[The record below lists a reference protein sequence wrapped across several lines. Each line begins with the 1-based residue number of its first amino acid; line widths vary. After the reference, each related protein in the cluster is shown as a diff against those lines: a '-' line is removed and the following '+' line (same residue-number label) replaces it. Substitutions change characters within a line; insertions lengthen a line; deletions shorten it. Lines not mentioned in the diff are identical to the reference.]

1 LNQEFSKDQDRNVF
15 IEENRDFIYKI
26 AYKVCKRRLVWGK
39 DDELSIAL
47 IAFNAACD
55 SFNSEKGSFFG
66 YAVVL
71 IKNSLI
77 DYFRKSKN
85 IPFLVFDNEDETF
98 DYIDNSLS
106 LNNYQLEIVNKRRA
120 EEIIQFSRELRAY
133 KLDFTQLIDS
143 SPKHIDT
150 RNSLLNTASL
160 CSKTEFIVNYIREKK
175 QLPVKE
181 IVILTNTNR
190 KFIEKWR
197 RYLVTLILILVSNQY
212 PYIRSYLNIKVGD
225 GNE

>member
-1 LNQEFSKDQDRNVF
+1 
-15 IEENRDFIYKI
+15 
-26 AYKVCKRRLVWGK
+26 
-39 DDELSIAL
+39 
-47 IAFNAACD
+47 
-55 SFNSEKGSFFG
+55 
-66 YAVVL
+66 VV
-71 IKNSLI
+71 IIRNSLI

-85 IPFLVFDNEDETF
+85 TPLLVFGSEDDTF

-106 LNNYQLEIVNKRRA
+106 LNNYQLEVVNKRRS
-120 EEIIQFSRELRAY
+120 EEIIQFSRELKEY

-150 RNSLLNTASL
+150 RNSLLNTATK
-160 CSKTEFIVNYIREKK
+160 CSNTEFIVNHIREKK

-181 IVILTNTNR
+181 IVILTQANR

-197 RYLVTLILILVSNQY
+197 RYLITLILILVSNQY

-225 GNE
+225 ISE